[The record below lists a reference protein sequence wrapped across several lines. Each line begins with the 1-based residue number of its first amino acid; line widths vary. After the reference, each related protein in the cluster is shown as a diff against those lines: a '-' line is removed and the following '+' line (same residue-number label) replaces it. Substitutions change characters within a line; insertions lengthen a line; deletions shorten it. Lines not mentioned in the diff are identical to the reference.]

1 MKKLLVYEDK
11 NTGKEIEIRYYY
23 GYFKLDRDNK
33 IFISLVID
41 KNGNRIEINSDD
53 VKGIIHL
60 L

>member
-1 MKKLLVYEDK
+1 MKKLLVYKDK

-23 GYFKLDRDNK
+23 GYLRLNNDNK

-41 KNGNRIEINSDD
+41 KDGNRIEINSDD